1 MEENAVILLGLLLLL
16 VVAAIVLVMVMG
28 GAAVPDQ
35 TLIDWPALGISWGPS
50 ALLLFLIGAGTMIL
64 LLMAVAMIRAGTRR
78 RVAKS
83 QELRRLRKMENQQA
97 RSPQDGYAPA
107 TSSEVPLDGP
117 PPAR

>member
-50 ALLLFLIGAGTMIL
+50 ALLLFLIGAGTMVL
-64 LLMAVAMIRAGTRR
+64 LLMAGAGTRR

>member
-1 MEENAVILLGLLLLL
+1 MILLGLLLLL

-35 TLIDWPALGISWGPS
+35 TLIDWPAVGISWGPS
-50 ALLLFLIGAGTMIL
+50 ALLLFLIGAGTMVL
-64 LLMAVAMIRAGTRR
+64 LFVAVAMIRAGTKR

-83 QELRRLRKMENQQA
+83 QELRRLRKMETQQA
-97 RSPQDGYAPA
+97 RTSGSQGGYTTPS
-107 TSSEVPLDGP
+107 TTSEVPLDGP

>member
-1 MEENAVILLGLLLLL
+1 
-16 VVAAIVLVMVMG
+16 
-28 GAAVPDQ
+28 
-35 TLIDWPALGISWGPS
+35 
-50 ALLLFLIGAGTMIL
+50 
-64 LLMAVAMIRAGTRR
+64 MAVAMIRAGTRR